1 MTNVLPLRKWLDVV
15 TSEYLDG
22 FIGEGGASI
31 KFVVPIEPGLDSKVV
46 SEVSDLGTRLN
57 YLVAQVNA
65 SDTRVHLPQE
75 IFFKVAEQIDWRSL
89 ARRVIIRLA
98 KERGYKVE
106 GIKPD
111 SHDSIL
117 TTIGEANALDRQFVL
132 RELRPRLQDEVFR
145 NRSLAKDF
153 RVAMTQLC
161 LAENVSSGDNY
172 EGMPL
177 IDWLKGTNRRV
188 SSVRDYS
195 IYNSI
200 NRTNARYFFESL
212 SHWLRYVGFLGLV
225 VLIDNSRVTLLRNPR
240 DGIWFYTRSSAMDHY
255 ELLREFIDGT
265 DRLEGCLM
273 VILANAEFL
282 DEEIAGKGF
291 GIYRPLM
298 SRIIDEVRDQ
308 TLVNPMASLV
318 RLTDSAME

>member
-22 FIGEGGASI
+22 FIRDGGASI
-31 KFVVPIEPGLDSKVV
+31 KFVVPMEPGLGAKVV
-46 SEVSDLGTRLN
+46 SEIRDIGTRLN
-57 YLVAQVNA
+57 YLVVQVNA

-75 IFFKVAEQIDWRSL
+75 IFFKVAEQIDWRYL
-89 ARRVIIRLA
+89 ARRVIIRLS
-98 KERGYKVE
+98 KELGYKVE
-106 GIKPD
+106 GIEPN
-111 SHDSIL
+111 SHDFIL
-117 TTIGEANALDRQFVL
+117 SAIGEANALDREFVL
-132 RELRPRLQDEVFR
+132 RELRPRLQDGVSR
-145 NRSLAKDF
+145 NMSLAKDF

-161 LAENVSSGDNY
+161 LAETISTGDSY
-172 EGMPL
+172 KGMPL
-177 IDWLKGTNRRV
+177 IDWLRGTNRRV

-212 SHWLRYVGFLGLV
+212 LHWLRYVGFPGLV
-225 VLIDNSRVTLLRNPR
+225 VVMDISRVTLLRNPQ
-240 DGIWFYTRSSAMDHY
+240 DGFWFYTRSSAMDHY

-273 VILANAEFL
+273 VVLANTEFL
-282 DEEIAGKGF
+282 DEDTAGKGF
-291 GIYRPLM
+291 GIYQALM

-318 RLTDSAME
+318 RLADSALE